1 MFTFMN
7 EWPLKSFWYSVNIN
21 GAHIISFSTD
31 LFIINE
37 TFSNN
42 QPSSNDSVGMI
53 LENQINWLKS
63 DLQNANVNRLSVP
76 WIIVLARQPM
86 YCIKCCPLDCKRI
99 NCIQKDELI
108 RNKYEFLIFCVIYYI
123 F

>member
-7 EWPLKSFWYSVNIN
+7 EWPLKSFWYSMDIN
-21 GAHIISFSTD
+21 GAHFISFSTD

-37 TFSNN
+37 TLSNN
-42 QPSSNDSVGMI
+42 ESSNDNVGMI
-53 LENQINWLKS
+53 LEKQINWLKS
-63 DLQNANVNRLSVP
+63 DLQTANSNRLSVP

-86 YCIKCCPLDCKRI
+86 YCTSNCPLNCKRI

-108 RNKYEFLIFCVIYYI
+108 RNK
-123 F
+123 